1 MDNDLF
7 KQMYQG
13 FVGTLQKSGHEI
25 RTSVLKKSTWTVVV
39 SPRPFVMVR
48 TKYDGETATLVVS
61 ARRPFVYRE
70 RLRQP
75 VVSQAIP
82 AIAAAAVALHG
93 PAKRGKRPAKRA

>member
-13 FVGTLQKSGHEI
+13 FVGSLQKSGHEI

-39 SPRPFVMVR
+39 NPRPFLMVR
-48 TKYDGETATLVVS
+48 TKYDGDTATLVVS

-70 RLRQP
+70 QLRQP
-75 VVSQAIP
+75 VNSATIAEV
-82 AIAAAAVALHG
+82 AAAAVAIHG
-93 PAKRGKRPAKRA
+93 PAPKSRTAAKRR

>member
-13 FVGTLQKSGHEI
+13 FVGSLQKSGHEI

-39 SPRPFVMVR
+39 SPRPFLMVR

-61 ARRPFVYRE
+61 ARKPFVYRE

-75 VVSQAIP
+75 VDAATIAEV
-82 AIAAAAVALHG
+82 AAAAVAIHG
-93 PAKRGKRPAKRA
+93 PAPKMKRSPKSV